1 MNKKR
6 RIKYIDLCKGLGILM
21 VTWGH
26 ITKLD
31 NPVDT
36 WGSSFKMA
44 IFFVAAGYLIRYADS
59 YRTQTFGGY
68 AFKLLKSLMVPYVLF
83 SILSIGFRFAT
94 MIMKHRIDIPAL
106 KSYILATITFR
117 GTFALWFLPVL
128 FIAEILFF
136 CLIKFLPKWMRVIV
150 LVMIPVFAI
159 WESYYLRYL
168 IATLNPL
175 TFERVSFLIL
185 PISKALVA
193 LWFLE
198 IGHVG
203 YRLFAKI
210 ESLGIRFGV
219 GMIFTIGNMILAQ
232 YNIGVDLNNMSLGI
246 HPPIFFVTGILGSFG
261 ALFVFEFLENY
272 LPFTI
277 LNYFGKNSLILMCT
291 QRPFYIIST
300 ATAGWK
306 IISGMPGIMAWRYYV
321 DCTGALILVMII
333 EYSVITFINSK
344 AKFLIGRF

>member
-1 MNKKR
+1 MDKKR

-36 WGSSFKMA
+36 WAASFKMA

-59 YRTQTFGGY
+59 YRTQTLKGY
-68 AFKLLKSLMVPYVLF
+68 SVKLLKSLMLPYVLF

-94 MIMKHRIDIPAL
+94 MIMKHRIDIPAI
-106 KSYILATITFR
+106 KSYILATITLR

-136 CLIKFLPKWMRVIV
+136 CLIKYLPKWMRIVILIV
-150 LVMIPVFAI
+150 IPVFGI
-159 WESYYLRYL
+159 WESYFIRHL
-168 IATLNPL
+168 IVSVDPL
-175 TFERVSFLIL
+175 TFERISFLIL
-185 PISKALVA
+185 PISKALIA

-198 IGHVG
+198 IGHIG
-203 YRLFAKI
+203 CMLFSKVTSR
-210 ESLGIRFGV
+210 EIRF
-219 GMIFTIGNMILAQ
+219 MIGLVFTIGNI
-232 YNIGVDLNNMSLGI
+232 
-246 HPPIFFVTGILGSFG
+246 
-261 ALFVFEFLENY
+261 FEFLEDY
-272 LPFTI
+272 VTFTI
-277 LNYFGKNSLILMCT
+277 LNYFGKNSLVLMCT

-306 IISGMPGIMAWRYYV
+306 IISGMPGIMAWRYYI
-321 DCTGALILVMII
+321 DCLGAMILVMII
-333 EYSVITFINSK
+333 EYSIITFVNTK